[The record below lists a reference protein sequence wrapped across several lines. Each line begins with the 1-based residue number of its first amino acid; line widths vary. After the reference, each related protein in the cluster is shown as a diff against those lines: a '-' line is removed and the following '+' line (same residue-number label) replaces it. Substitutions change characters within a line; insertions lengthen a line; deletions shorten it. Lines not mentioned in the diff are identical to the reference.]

1 MPGTCRRFVVVNDAD
16 PKRRA
21 RAALL
26 DKAQRARANG
36 MSALSWEDS
45 VAETPEGILIGEKE
59 ISAIGS
65 LVFTGRKL
73 R

>member
-1 MPGTCRRFVVVNDAD
+1 MDDAG
-16 PKRRA
+16 PKRLA
-21 RAALL
+21 RAALI

-45 VAETPEGILIGEKE
+45 VAETPEGILLGEKE
-59 ISAIGS
+59 VSAIGS
-65 LVFTGRKL
+65 LVFTGKKL